1 MTKTRTSAILE
12 ETGRGSVKPDKLGAC
27 GKTKILPFFV
37 IT

>member
-1 MTKTRTSAILE
+1 MTKKQTSAIFE
-12 ETGRGSVKPDKLGAC
+12 EIGRGSVKPDKLGAC